1 MDTDEEFYREMAE
14 KYQRQARAA
23 LQLAK
28 EWEEIAR
35 ERQDLLDQMVTLI
48 SAKQMLAVALPTRG
62 DA

>member
-1 MDTDEEFYREMAE
+1 MDDSEFYQEMAE
-14 KYQRQARAA
+14 KYKRQALAA

-28 EWEEIAR
+28 EWEEIAN
-35 ERQDLLDQMVTLI
+35 ERQQLLDQMITLI